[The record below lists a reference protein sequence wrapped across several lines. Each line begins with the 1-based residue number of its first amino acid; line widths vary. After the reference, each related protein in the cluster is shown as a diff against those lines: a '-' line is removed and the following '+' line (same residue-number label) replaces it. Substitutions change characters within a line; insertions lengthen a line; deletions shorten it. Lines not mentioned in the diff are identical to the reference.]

1 MNVFG
6 DNVSSK
12 LGRIIN
18 DRFVLT
24 SILGQGAY
32 GVVYLGYDNDTD
44 TQFAVKHINN
54 LDKIGTRLSGRQMRC
69 RLREV
74 SLHARASTHPNIVSI
89 VKVVDEYDG
98 LYIVMEYCANGD
110 LFTNICQIGQYAGN
124 DALCKSAFTQ
134 LLDAV
139 EHCHNLGIYHRDLK
153 PENILVSHAGWT
165 LKLTDFGLA
174 TVDDSSLQFGCGS
187 ERYMSPGKSCY
198 YLSIQQRLNK
208 TCRMS

>member
-6 DNVSSK
+6 DKASSK

-32 GVVYLGYDNDTD
+32 GVVYLGYDYDTN
-44 TQFAVKHINN
+44 TQYAVKHINN
-54 LDKIGTRLSGRQMRC
+54 LDKVGTRLSGLQMKR
-69 RLREV
+69 RLHEV
-74 SLHARASTHPNIVSI
+74 NLHARASTHPNIVSI

-98 LYIVMEYCANGD
+98 LYIVMEYCDNGD

-124 DALCKSAFTQ
+124 DALCKSVFLQ

-139 EHCHNLGIYHRDLK
+139 EHCHKLGIYHRDLK
-153 PENILVSHAGWT
+153 PENILLSHDDWI
-165 LKLTDFGLA
+165 KLTDFGLA
-174 TVDDSSLQFGCGS
+174 TVDSSSLQFRCGS

-198 YLSIQQRLNK
+198 YLSIQQRLNE